1 MGAQA
6 QDLVER
12 EPFRAALGFG
22 QALGQ
27 VGVLAQDAAEM
38 GLGHGDQ
45 VAGDFPGGKPAQ
57 RLGAPFIEPAPHK
70 ISAPFCAGLR
80 QILEARGA
88 HGGPEILF
96 GLVWIDSEIRGH
108 VVLCLEACHLPMLLM
123 SRVFVS
129 ITENVS
135 HGTDLRT

>member
-88 HGGPEILF
+88 HGGPRSCSAWS
-96 GLVWIDSEIRGH
+96 GLIPKYGGKSSCAWRLAICPCSSCH
-108 VVLCLEACHLPMLLM
+108 VFSSV
-123 SRVFVS
+123 
-129 ITENVS
+129 
-135 HGTDLRT
+135 